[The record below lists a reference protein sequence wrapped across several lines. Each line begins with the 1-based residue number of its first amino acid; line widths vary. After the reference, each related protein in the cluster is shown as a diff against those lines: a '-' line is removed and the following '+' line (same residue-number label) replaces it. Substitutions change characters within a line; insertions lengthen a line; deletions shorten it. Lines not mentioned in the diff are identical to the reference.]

1 MNCHPERSE
10 GSAFRG
16 EMQIPRFARND
27 KGSERNCDRTSMILV
42 FCGTPRFA
50 VPTLERLVEAGHSVP
65 LAVTQPDRPRG
76 RGMEMA
82 VSPVKDA
89 AIRLGIAVAQPDTI
103 KNNAEF
109 RDQLAAIN
117 PDAIIVVG
125 YGRIIPQWMIDL
137 PRLGNL
143 NLHASLLP
151 KYRGAAPIQWAIAKG
166 ESVTG
171 VTTMRIDAGLDT
183 GDILMQ
189 REISIAAEDT
199 AETLGPKL
207 ASIGADLMV
216 ETLRGLDTGQV
227 RPTPQDHSQA
237 TLAPILKKEDGRMD
251 FARNASDLFSRLRG
265 FQPWPGAFTT
275 FKSKTLQV
283 HRAQPLQRAVK
294 LTPGDVAV
302 EGMRLFVGCGKNND
316 RDTDTALELIEIQLE
331 GKRRMTAQEFIN
343 GYRPKSGDHLGE

>member
-1 MNCHPERSE
+1 MH
-10 GSAFRG
+10 
-16 EMQIPRFARND
+16 
-27 KGSERNCDRTSMILV
+27 LV

-50 VPTLERLVEAGHSVP
+50 VPTFEKLVEAGHSVP
-65 LAVTQPDRPRG
+65 LVVTQPDRPRG
-76 RGMEMA
+76 RGMEVA

-89 AIRLGIAVAQPDTI
+89 AIHLGIAVVQPTTI

-109 RDQLAAIN
+109 RDQLAAIR

-151 KYRGAAPIQWAIAKG
+151 KYRGAAPIQWAIANG

-183 GDILMQ
+183 GNILMQ
-189 REISIAAEDT
+189 REIPIGPEDT
-199 AETLGPKL
+199 AQTLGPKL

-216 ETLRGLDTGQV
+216 ETLRGLDSGQV

-251 FARNASDLFSRLRG
+251 FARSAKDLFNRLRG
-265 FQPWPGAFTT
+265 FQPWPGAFTI
-275 FKSKTLQV
+275 FKGKTLQV
-283 HRAQPLQRAVK
+283 HGAQPVQRAGA
-294 LTPGDVAV
+294 LTPGELAV
-302 EGMRLFVGCGKNND
+302 EGTRLFVGCGKNKGKD
-316 RDTDTALELIEIQLE
+316 ADSALELIEIQLE
-331 GKRRMTAQEFIN
+331 GKRRMTTQEFIN
-343 GYRPKSGDHLGE
+343 GYRPQSGDHLGQ

>member
-1 MNCHPERSE
+1 MR
-10 GSAFRG
+10 
-16 EMQIPRFARND
+16 
-27 KGSERNCDRTSMILV
+27 LV

-50 VPTLERLVEAGHSVP
+50 VPTLEKLVEAGHSVP
-65 LAVTQPDRPRG
+65 LVVTQPDRPRG
-76 RGMEMA
+76 RGMEVA

-89 AIRLGIAVAQPDTI
+89 AIRVGIAVVQPATI

-109 RDQLAAIN
+109 RDQLAAIG
-117 PDAIIVVG
+117 PDGIIVVG

-151 KYRGAAPIQWAIAKG
+151 KYRGAAPIQWAIANG

-189 REISIAAEDT
+189 REMAIGAEDT

-207 ASIGADLMV
+207 AAIGADLMV
-216 ETLRGLDTGQV
+216 ETLRGLESGRV
-227 RPTPQDHSQA
+227 RPTPQDHSLA
-237 TLAPILKKEDGRMD
+237 TLAPILKKEDGRRD
-251 FARNASDLFSRLRG
+251 FARSATELFNRLRG

-275 FKSKTLQV
+275 FKGKTLQM
-283 HRAQPLQRAVK
+283 HRAQPGQRTVK
-294 LTPGDVAV
+294 LTPGEIAV
-302 EGMRLFVGCGKNND
+302 EGTRLFVGCGLHND
-316 RDTDTALELIEIQLE
+316 TTLEIVEVQPD
-331 GKRRMTAQEFIN
+331 GKRRMSAQEFIS
-343 GYRPKSGDHLGE
+343 GYRPKSGDHLGQ

>member
-1 MNCHPERSE
+1 MH
-10 GSAFRG
+10 
-16 EMQIPRFARND
+16 
-27 KGSERNCDRTSMILV
+27 LV

-50 VPTLERLVEAGHSVP
+50 VPTFEKLVEAGHSVP
-65 LAVTQPDRPRG
+65 LVVTQPDRPRG
-76 RGMEMA
+76 RGMEVA

-89 AIRLGIAVAQPDTI
+89 AIHLGIAVVQPTTI

-109 RDQLAAIN
+109 RDQLAAIR

-151 KYRGAAPIQWAIAKG
+151 KYRGAAPIQWAIANG

-183 GDILMQ
+183 GNILMQ
-189 REISIAAEDT
+189 REISIDLKDT

-216 ETLRGLDTGQV
+216 ETLRGLDSGQV
-227 RPTPQDHSQA
+227 RPTPQNHSQT

-251 FARNASDLFSRLRG
+251 FARSAKDLFNRLRG
-265 FQPWPGAFTT
+265 FQPWPGAFTI
-275 FKSKTLQV
+275 FKGKTLQV
-283 HRAQPLQRAVK
+283 HGAQPVQRAGA
-294 LTPGDVAV
+294 LTPGELAV
-302 EGMRLFVGCGKNND
+302 EGTRLFVGCGKNKGKD
-316 RDTDTALELIEIQLE
+316 ADSALELIEIQLE
-331 GKRRMTAQEFIN
+331 GKRRMTTQEFIN
-343 GYRPKSGDHLGE
+343 GYRPQSGDHLGQ

>member
-1 MNCHPERSE
+1 
-10 GSAFRG
+10 
-16 EMQIPRFARND
+16 
-27 KGSERNCDRTSMILV
+27 
-42 FCGTPRFA
+42 
-50 VPTLERLVEAGHSVP
+50 
-65 LAVTQPDRPRG
+65 
-76 RGMEMA
+76 MEVA

-89 AIRLGIAVAQPDTI
+89 AIRLGIAVVQPTTI

-109 RDQLAAIN
+109 RDQLAAIR

-151 KYRGAAPIQWAIAKG
+151 KYRGAAPIQWAIANG
-166 ESVTG
+166 DCVTG

-189 REISIAAEDT
+189 REIPIGPEDT
-199 AETLGPKL
+199 AQTLGPKL

-216 ETLRGLDTGQV
+216 ETLRGLDSGQV
-227 RPTPQDHSQA
+227 RPTPQDHSQT

-251 FARNASDLFSRLRG
+251 FARSAKDLFNRLRG
-265 FQPWPGAFTT
+265 FQPWPGAFTI
-275 FKSKTLQV
+275 FKGKTLQV
-283 HRAQPLQRAVK
+283 HGAQPVQRAGA
-294 LTPGDVAV
+294 LTPGELAV
-302 EGMRLFVGCGKNND
+302 QGTRLFVGCGKNKGKD
-316 RDTDTALELIEIQLE
+316 ADSALELIEIQLE

-343 GYRPKSGDHLGE
+343 GYRPKSGDHLGQ